1 MKKFRIWKVLIA
13 ILVVVVLGVGGVAT
27 YTYIKTQNLVN
38 DSYKAAHNKQLRD
51 ANDQIASRKPISVL
65 LLGTD
70 TGAFNRT
77 ERGRTDTLILATVN
91 PKQRQTTLMSIPRDT
106 RTAIPGFPQLGQ
118 IKINAAYAYGS
129 TGTAMNTVQKLVDNP
144 VDYYVLINMGGL
156 EKLIDEVDGV
166 DVKSPL
172 SFDFAGYQF
181 EKGQTYHMNGKKAL
195 EFSRMRHEDPQGDYG
210 RQTRQRLVI
219 TALIKKIA
227 RPSTLADTSLL
238 EELSKNVQTNLKFDQ
253 LRDLALNYRDGAKKV
268 VSDHM
273 QGQGQMIGGQAFEV
287 ISAQERERV
296 VKVVKDSLQ

>member
-1 MKKFRIWKVLIA
+1 
-13 ILVVVVLGVGGVAT
+13 
-27 YTYIKTQNLVN
+27 
-38 DSYKAAHNKQLRD
+38 
-51 ANDQIASRKPISVL
+51 
-65 LLGTD
+65 
-70 TGAFNRT
+70 
-77 ERGRTDTLILATVN
+77 
-91 PKQRQTTLMSIPRDT
+91 
-106 RTAIPGFPQLGQ
+106 
-118 IKINAAYAYGS
+118 
-129 TGTAMNTVQKLVDNP
+129 MNTVQKLVDSP

-287 ISAQERERV
+287 VSDQERERV
-296 VKVVKDSLQ
+296 MKVVKDSLQ